1 MTQSERESEYT
12 PDFANSISGLDHPPQ
27 TVVDRSGFEPELGA
41 ELRHDLNDRSG
52 FEPELGG
59 FLRQK
64 GVFVDEVTC
73 IGCKHCALTARN
85 TFYIEPDLGR
95 ARVANQ
101 TGDSEDIIQEA
112 IDTCPVNCIHWVDYT
127 ELKQLEAERALTPV
141 PRAGLP
147 ISRGRMGAETRR
159 RQAER

>member
-1 MTQSERESEYT
+1 MTQSDRPSNFELSFEPSFEASPDPERSE
-12 PDFANSISGLDHPPQ
+12 A
-27 TVVDRSGFEPELGA
+27 DRSGFEPELGA
-41 ELRHDLNDRSG
+41 ELRGESPDRSG

-64 GVFVDEVTC
+64 GVFVDEITC

-101 TGDSEDIIQEA
+101 NGDSEDIIQEA

-127 ELKQLEAERALTPV
+127 ELKELEAERATMSV

-147 ISRGRMGAETRR
+147 VARGRMGAESRR
-159 RQAER
+159 KS